1 MGEASERKRFDV
13 SDTKWTPAVVPGEAL
28 VSRKGYKKTHP
39 LDNIRWRAGYV
50 ESDSKQE
57 YLGKIVISLA
67 EHNVWWHK
75 DQFIAQ
81 PV

>member
-1 MGEASERKRFDV
+1 MNEPG
-13 SDTKWTPAVVPGEAL
+13 WTPAVVPGEAL
-28 VSRKGYKKTHP
+28 ISRKGYKKTHP
-39 LDNIRWRAGYV
+39 LDNIRWRDGYV
-50 ESDSKQE
+50 ESNSEQE

-67 EHNVWWHK
+67 EYNLWWYK